1 MENITKA
8 KATSLEHVDLTV
20 ADSQLSIS
28 QRFKFTFCSVFHLLH
43 HFAIQ
48 LNHLLHWGQTSR
60 DCFRTTKIAA
70 QQVEELHEISINAV
84 SWRPGSQKK
93 EKKEEILEKI
103 DVPMKPNMSHHM
115 DNFLTEGLP
124 RVTTENN
131 YSFSQLLY
139 VYCHWFSSNKVL
151 MNNPET
157 DPEMVHLEIYQFLG
171 LYLA

>member
-93 EKKEEILEKI
+93 RKKKRNPWKNWCSNETKY
-103 DVPMKPNMSHHM
+103 VPSHGQ
-115 DNFLTEGLP
+115 FSYWRTATG
-124 RVTTENN
+124 NN
-131 YSFSQLLY
+131 WKQLLLLSAAL
-139 VYCHWFSSNKVL
+139 CLLSLVL
-151 MNNPET
+151 IQQSANE
-157 DPEMVHLEIYQFLG
+157 
-171 LYLA
+171 

>member
-8 KATSLEHVDLTV
+8 KVTSLEHVDLTV
-20 ADSQLSIS
+20 PDSQLSIS

-48 LNHLLHWGQTSR
+48 LNHLLHWGQTSL

-70 QQVEELHEISINAV
+70 QQVEELHEISVNAV
-84 SWRPGSQKK
+84 SCRPGSQKK
-93 EKKEEILEKI
+93 KKKEILEKI
-103 DVPMKPNMSHHM
+103 DVPMKPNMSHHI
-115 DNFLTEGLP
+115 DNFLTKGLSHI
-124 RVTTENN
+124 TTENN

-151 MNNPET
+151 INNLKT

-171 LYLA
+171 LCLA

>member
-70 QQVEELHEISINAV
+70 QQVEELHEISVNAV
-84 SWRPGSQKK
+84 SWRPGSQK
-93 EKKEEILEKI
+93 EKKKKSLKKLMFQWNQICPI
-103 DVPMKPNMSHHM
+103 TWTI
-115 DNFLTEGLP
+115 FLLKD
-124 RVTTENN
+124 
-131 YSFSQLLY
+131 
-139 VYCHWFSSNKVL
+139 CH
-151 MNNPET
+151 
-157 DPEMVHLEIYQFLG
+157 G
-171 LYLA
+171 

>member
-70 QQVEELHEISINAV
+70 QQVEELHEISVNAV
-84 SWRPGSQKK
+84 SWRPGSQK
-93 EKKEEILEKI
+93 EKKKKSLKKFMFQWNQICPI
-103 DVPMKPNMSHHM
+103 TWTI
-115 DNFLTEGLP
+115 FLLKD
-124 RVTTENN
+124 
-131 YSFSQLLY
+131 
-139 VYCHWFSSNKVL
+139 CH
-151 MNNPET
+151 
-157 DPEMVHLEIYQFLG
+157 G
-171 LYLA
+171 

>member
-70 QQVEELHEISINAV
+70 QQVEELHEISVNAV
-84 SWRPGSQKK
+84 SWRPGSQK
-93 EKKEEILEKI
+93 EKKKKSLKKLMFQWNQICPI
-103 DVPMKPNMSHHM
+103 TWTI
-115 DNFLTEGLP
+115 FLLKD
-124 RVTTENN
+124 
-131 YSFSQLLY
+131 
-139 VYCHWFSSNKVL
+139 CHR
-151 MNNPET
+151 
-157 DPEMVHLEIYQFLG
+157 
-171 LYLA
+171 

>member
-93 EKKEEILEKI
+93 KKKRNPWKNWCSNETKY
-103 DVPMKPNMSHHM
+103 VPSH
-115 DNFLTEGLP
+115 GQLP

>member
-70 QQVEELHEISINAV
+70 QQVEELHEISVNAV
-84 SWRPGSQKK
+84 SWRPGSQK
-93 EKKEEILEKI
+93 EKKKKSLKKLMFQWNQICPI
-103 DVPMKPNMSHHM
+103 TWTI
-115 DNFLTEGLP
+115 FLLKG
-124 RVTTENN
+124 
-131 YSFSQLLY
+131 
-139 VYCHWFSSNKVL
+139 CHR
-151 MNNPET
+151 
-157 DPEMVHLEIYQFLG
+157 
-171 LYLA
+171 